1 MSKRTREQ
9 QDAHN
14 RRRREMKQLGRQ
26 GVFTMN
32 YIQIIH
38 PEIYNEVSKFHG
50 ELKEKYPKK
59 LNLTKTYEFKRLGN
73 KPTKNIITLEPQL
86 NISLLST
93 GNQATTSNIKVTEA
107 PPVNIEILEA
117 DEIEKIIQ
125 ELRNDPDLMSTFND
139 ITIEDPVD
147 EITVET
153 TPAEASSPND
163 NEEIDKIVT
172 EICQDAEFMKAFD
185 HLGEDLSE
193 LDEHIL
199 VRQKHCK
206 Y

>member
-9 QDAHN
+9 QIEHN
-14 RRRREMKQLGRQ
+14 RRRREIKQLERQ
-26 GVFTMN
+26 GFFMMN

-38 PEIYNEVSKFHG
+38 PEIYNEVSKFHA
-50 ELKEKYPKK
+50 ELREKYPKK
-59 LNLTKTYEFKRLGN
+59 LNLTRTYEFRQLGN
-73 KPTKNIITLEPQL
+73 KPTNNIITLEPQL
-86 NISLLST
+86 NIRLLST
-93 GNQATTSNIKVTEA
+93 QNQATTSNIEVTEA
-107 PPVNIEILEA
+107 PLVNSEMLDA

-139 ITIEDPVD
+139 IKIEDPVD

-172 EICQDAEFMKAFD
+172 EICQDAEFMGAFE
-185 HLGEDLSE
+185 HLGEDLPE
-193 LDEHIL
+193 LDDIFW
-199 VRQKHCK
+199 
-206 Y
+206 

>member
-14 RRRREMKQLGRQ
+14 RRRREIKQLGRQ
-26 GVFTMN
+26 GIFTVK
-32 YIQIIH
+32 YLEIIY
-38 PEIYNEVSKFHG
+38 PEIYNEVSEFHR
-50 ELKEKYPKK
+50 ELKEKYPNK
-59 LNLTKTYEFKRLGN
+59 LNLTRTCEFKRLEN

-86 NISLLST
+86 NICLLST
-93 GNQATTSNIKVTEA
+93 DNQATTSNIKVTEA
-107 PPVNIEILEA
+107 PPVNMEILEA

-125 ELRNDPDLMSTFND
+125 ELRNDPDLLSTFND
-139 ITIEDPVD
+139 ITIEDPID

-153 TPAEASSPND
+153 TPTETSAPTD

-185 HLGEDLSE
+185 HLGEDLPE
-193 LDEHIL
+193 LDDIFW
-199 VRQKHCK
+199 
-206 Y
+206 